1 MTRGKLFFAS
11 RPFIRLVVGRWSVQA
26 PPPEGPTVFVCS
38 HGDMAG
44 PLATQCWLPF
54 PTRPWVLHVFLSRE
68 ECRRQYRD
76 YTFTQRFGLP
86 RPAAALLAWAVSG
99 YASALVRSVGAIPVY
114 RGSARL
120 KETFRRTVEALQAGD
135 PVIVFPDVD
144 YTDRSGDMGEIYDG
158 FLLIDRFWQRVSD
171 TPLDFVPLRLDRK
184 VRRSAA
190 GEAVRFDR
198 TAPRQGE
205 TVRVREALL
214 RGLNGEI

>member
-120 KETFRRTVEALQAGD
+120 KETFRRTVEALQAAGC
-135 PVIVFPDVD
+135 
-144 YTDRSGDMGEIYDG
+144 TGDMSAEEICEAIVAVMPTITVDGLTGQGMTWAESGEVSKAPMAVVIKDG
-158 FLLIDRFWQRVSD
+158 VYV
-171 TPLDFVPLRLDRK
+171 TP
-184 VRRSAA
+184 
-190 GEAVRFDR
+190 
-198 TAPRQGE
+198 
-205 TVRVREALL
+205 
-214 RGLNGEI
+214 

>member
-11 RPFIRLVVGRWSVQA
+11 RPFIRLMVGRWSVQA

-171 TPLDFVPLRLDRK
+171 TPLDFVPLRLDR
-184 VRRSAA
+184 
-190 GEAVRFDR
+190 

>member
-120 KETFRRTVEALQAGD
+120 KETFRRTVEALHRVPGCGLHRQVRGYGGD
-135 PVIVFPDVD
+135 I
-144 YTDRSGDMGEIYDG
+144 RWI
-158 FLLIDRFWQRVSD
+158 
-171 TPLDFVPLRLDRK
+171 
-184 VRRSAA
+184 SA
-190 GEAVRFDR
+190 D
-198 TAPRQGE
+198 
-205 TVRVREALL
+205 
-214 RGLNGEI
+214 

>member
-171 TPLDFVPLRLDRK
+171 TPLDFVPLRLDTAA
-184 VRRSAA
+184 RRITA

>member
-54 PTRPWVLHVFLSRE
+54 PTRPWVLPVFLSRE

-171 TPLDFVPLRLDRK
+171 TPLDFVPLRLDRRA
-184 VRRSAA
+184 RRIAA

>member
-144 YTDRSGDMGEIYDG
+144 YNDRSGDMGEIYDG

-184 VRRSAA
+184 VRRIAA

>member
-184 VRRSAA
+184 VRRIAS

-198 TAPRQGE
+198 TAPRQRE